1 MTRRRIPKPSDF
13 SDLIQFNRS
22 PGTRVE
28 RRVGRAANV
37 LDLRAIAKRRVPR
50 AVFDYVDGAAD
61 DEISLTRSRA
71 LYRDLE
77 FVPSILRDVTQC
89 DASTDFLGVES
100 SMPFAFAPTGFTRMM
115 HHEGESAVVRVADA
129 VNIPYTLSTL
139 GTTSPEDV
147 SATAGGA
154 DLWFQL
160 YVLRDRRVSELL
172 IERARACG
180 FRVLVLTVD
189 VPVAG
194 ARLRDVRNGMTIPP
208 SLNARTII
216 EGATHPAWWYDFL
229 TTEPLTFA
237 SLSSLDGTV
246 ADAID
251 QLFDPAFNFDDLGR
265 LISQWD
271 GPVVVKGIQSIDD
284 ARKVLD
290 LGAKAIILSN
300 HGGRQLDRSPTT
312 LRLVRDVREAVGSD
326 AVVYVDGGILN
337 GADVVAALALGANGC
352 FIGRAYLY
360 GLMAG
365 GEVGVRRAVDILAAD
380 VIRTMKLLGVSR
392 IGSLHPDHVRL
403 PRDRF

>member
-1 MTRRRIPKPSDF
+1 M
-13 SDLIQFNRS
+13 
-22 PGTRVE
+22 
-28 RRVGRAANV
+28 
-37 LDLRAIAKRRVPR
+37 
-50 AVFDYVDGAAD
+50 FDYVDGAAD

-100 SMPFAFAPTGFTRMM
+100 AMPFAFAPTGFTRMM

-208 SLNARTII
+208 SLNVRTII

-337 GADVVAALALGANGC
+337 GADVVAAVALGANGC